1 MTILLCLFINFS
13 VWSMMYQSDLW
24 DVVNRSNVSFT
35 PNAKFILASTLDS
48 TVRLWDYQADKT
60 LKTYTGHV
68 NRKCVLPLDATPQYG
83 QSLMIM
89 MTFRYCIP
97 SALTSTGQYLIAGS
111 EDNKLMI
118 WDLQTREIVQ
128 AAEGQKGSFALLHDL
143 YWANPRWYVT
153 SDVII
158 AIASHP
164 LRNIIATGGLEK
176 VSHRS
181 NSSRNV
187 NN

>member
-1 MTILLCLFINFS
+1 MRC
-13 VWSMMYQSDLW
+13 W
-24 DVVNRSNVSFT
+24 NRSNVSFT

-68 NRKCVLPLDATPQYG
+68 NRKCVLPLCDTPQYG
-83 QSLMIM
+83 QSLIM
-89 MTFRYCIP
+89 MTSRYCIP

-111 EDNKLMI
+111 EDNKLVI

-143 YWANPRWYVT
+143 YIELILIVM
-153 SDVII
+153 
-158 AIASHP
+158 
-164 LRNIIATGGLEK
+164 
-176 VSHRS
+176 
-181 NSSRNV
+181 
-187 NN
+187 